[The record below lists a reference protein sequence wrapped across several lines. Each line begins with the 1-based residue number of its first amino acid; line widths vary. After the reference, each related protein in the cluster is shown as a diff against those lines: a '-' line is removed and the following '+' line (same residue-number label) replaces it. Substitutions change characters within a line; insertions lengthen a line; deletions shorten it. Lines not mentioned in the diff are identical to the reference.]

1 MKSTRTFFLLSI
13 LCCLLLLS
21 GCQCE
26 HEWTDAT
33 CLTAKTCTRCGE
45 TEGEP
50 LGHSWTDATCTA
62 PQTCAACGVT
72 EGTVLEH
79 SWADATCEAPKT
91 CTACGGTEGQPMGH
105 TYGQW
110 DFGTEDMTRTCTICA
125 GTETT
130 EIDREIWLRHILEGS
145 WDLLMEIQDNYI
157 TFEQSI
163 DGFRPLSLSFYGDN
177 QGYWYMG
184 TEALAVTWGDAKASD
199 ANPGL
204 LSASLKADDQSIS
217 TTIYVDPKEETLYLF
232 TSKTEYL
239 VFSRH
244 QALTQALTGFWACT
258 ESGFENL
265 KLSADH
271 TFTGSFAHYN
281 LDTRA
286 NVNEDISGIWYVSPE
301 YTYGELISCDI
312 CLCVN
317 GDGDDE
323 SYIATVYLG
332 DGQSYSSDSLQ
343 HEQLKLFLAMDGIS
357 HSFDGLDDEAYAEL
371 EHAISDLPCGPWTS
385 NEVYYYEG
393 STRATDAYSFNFA
406 EDGTFTAMLDQE
418 YTGTWVFEQ
427 VVKDEKGNVDSYWY
441 RLTFEGIESTS
452 AHTVFEIN
460 KDGDADF
467 ISYSHSCSISFLQ
480 MTEEKIAE
488 REAIR
493 KETTERLIGP
503 WTSIEIYYYGDGYS
517 DGSFRV
523 TDAYSFNFAEDGTFT
538 AVLDTEI
545 TGTWA
550 FKAVETNADGTVY
563 GYEYSL
569 TFDGIKKN
577 SSSYIS
583 FFIHTDGDASFMAHN
598 LDYQIFFLQMTEEK
612 IAERNAARAEA
623 AERVAGTWTSF
634 CRAHE
639 DGQDNWRG
647 YSITF
652 AEDGTF
658 TAVLDQE
665 YTGIWEYGYEHG
677 VDSITMHEYELRFDD
692 ISVREFVTLRIYDS
706 SWQTEH
712 PGNKELGI
720 TYLDENGKSYTI
732 WFELSGK

>member
-1 MKSTRTFFLLSI
+1 MKSRRAILLLSI
-13 LCCLLLLS
+13 LCCLLVFS

-26 HEWTDAT
+26 HEWTYAT
-33 CLTAKTCTRCGE
+33 CLTAKTCARCGE

-62 PQTCAACGVT
+62 PKTCAACGVT

-79 SWADATCEAPKT
+79 SWTDATCEDPKT
-91 CTACGGTEGQPMGH
+91 CTACGGTEGEALGH
-105 TYGQW
+105 SFGQW
-110 DFGTEDMTRTCTICA
+110 DFGTEDMTRTCTVCS

-145 WDLLMEIQDNYI
+145 WDLAAEITDGSV
-157 TFEQSI
+157 TFMQGGS
-163 DGFRPLSLSFYGDN
+163 GFMAVALRFYGDN
-177 QGYWYMG
+177 QGYLY
-184 TEALAVTWGDAKASD
+184 TTSEAQPFTWELMEVDDSSDPNSLYAKLT
-199 ANPGL
+199 PG
-204 LSASLKADDQSIS
+204 DQSAPMI
-217 TTIYVDPKEETLYLF
+217 ILVDASQKSLSLF
-232 TSKTEYL
+232 TSQTQRL
-239 VFSRH
+239 LFMQRPL
-244 QALTQALTGFWACT
+244 LTQALTGLWAGIHYGIET
-258 ESGFENL
+258 L
-265 KLSADH
+265 KLSADR
-271 TFTGSFAHYN
+271 TFTGSFTHYN
-281 LDTRA
+281 LDPRA
-286 NVNEDISGIWYVSPE
+286 IVNEDISGIWYVSPE
-301 YTYGELISCDI
+301 YSYGGLVFCDLY
-312 CLCVN
+312 LCTSE
-317 GDGDDE
+317 DGNTKQYMAAVYLTDQE
-323 SYIATVYLG
+323 SYSA
-332 DGQSYSSDSLQ
+332 DSLL
-343 HEQLKLFLAMDGIS
+343 HGELKLFLDMDGSS

-371 EHAISDLPCGPWTS
+371 EHTVLDSICGPWTS
-385 NEVYYYEG
+385 SKIQYYGDG
-393 STRATDAYSFNFA
+393 SFRETDAYSINFA
-406 EDGTFTAMLDQE
+406 EDGTFTAVLDTE
-418 YTGTWVFEQ
+418 RTGTWTLELVD
-427 VVKDEKGNVDSYWY
+427 KDDRGATNRYVY
-441 RLTFEGIESTS
+441 RLIFDGIDDYFLFT
-452 AHTVFEIN
+452 TN
-460 KDGDADF
+460 NDGDTYLQF
-467 ISYSHSCSISFLQ
+467 YRRNCGIYFLQ

-493 KETTERLIGP
+493 KETTERLVGP

-577 SSSYIS
+577 TSSYIS

-598 LDYQIFFLQMTEEK
+598 LDYEISFLQMTEEK

-634 CRAHE
+634 CRAHA

-665 YTGIWEYGYEHG
+665 YSGTWEYGYEHG

-692 ISVREFVTLRIYDS
+692 ISVREFVTLRIHDS

-720 TYLDENGKSYTI
+720 AYQDENGKYYTI

>member
-26 HEWTDAT
+26 HEWTDAN
-33 CLTAKTCTRCGE
+33 CLAAKTCTRCGE

-62 PQTCAACGVT
+62 PKTCAACGVT

-79 SWADATCEAPKT
+79 TWADATCEAPKT
-91 CTACGGTEGQPMGH
+91 CTACGGTEGEALGH
-105 TYGQW
+105 SFGQW

-145 WDLLMEIQDNYI
+145 WDLVAGIADGSVTFIQG
-157 TFEQSI
+157 ES
-163 DGFRPLSLSFYGDN
+163 GFIAIELSFYGDN
-177 QGYWYMG
+177 QGYMYIESEAQPFTWELME
-184 TEALAVTWGDAKASD
+184 TEDSGDPNLLYAKLT
-199 ANPGL
+199 PG
-204 LSASLKADDQSIS
+204 DQSAPMI
-217 TTIYVDPKEETLYLF
+217 ILVDASQKTLSLF
-232 TSKTEYL
+232 TSQTQCWMFTQNPL
-239 VFSRH
+239 
-244 QALTQALTGFWACT
+244 LTQALTGLWAGT
-258 ESGFENL
+258 DYGIETL

-281 LDTRA
+281 PDTRA

-301 YTYGELISCDI
+301 YTYGGLVFCDLY
-312 CLCVN
+312 LCTSE
-317 GDGDDE
+317 DGNTKQYMAAVYLADQE
-323 SYIATVYLG
+323 SYSA
-332 DGQSYSSDSLQ
+332 DSLL
-343 HEQLKLFLAMDGIS
+343 HGELKLFLDMDGIS

-371 EHAISDLPCGPWTS
+371 EHTVLDSICGPWTS

-418 YTGTWVFEQ
+418 YTGTWVFKQ
-427 VVKDEKGNVDSYWY
+427 VVKDEKGNVDSYRY

-467 ISYSHSCSISFLQ
+467 ISYSHSCSISFLL

-493 KETTERLIGP
+493 KENAERLVGP
-503 WTSIEIYYYGDGYS
+503 WASNEIYYYGDGS
-517 DGSFRV
+517 TRA
-523 TDAYSFNFAEDGTFT
+523 TDAYSINFAEDGTFS
-538 AVLDTEI
+538 AVMDTVR

-577 SSSYIS
+577 TSSYIS
-583 FFIHTDGDASFMAHN
+583 FFIHTDGDALFMAHN
-598 LDYQIFFLQMTEEK
+598 LDYEIYFLQMTEEK
-612 IAERNAARAEA
+612 IAEREAARAEA

-677 VDSITMHEYELRFDD
+677 VDSITMHEYALRFDD
-692 ISVREFVTLRIYDS
+692 ISVSEFVTLRIYDS

-720 TYLDENGKSYTI
+720 AYQDENGKYYTI